1 MLQESGKHPCAICY
15 LSGVSSKSSFCV
27 ACSSWVL
34 KRCNVI
40 SGTLKPD
47 PIFKGKRCNGLA
59 RPVDNQW
66 QRSRR
71 EGRRL
76 RWCHPS
82 ATLGTDYPQVA
93 AVNSLVAITRRLV
106 SWGQFNESMPSAH
119 PNLPVI
125 SHHLLRKTLHL
136 HASGTCVSTS
146 FDLHNLQSNDRAI
159 IRCVQ
164 CHHY

>member
-1 MLQESGKHPCAICY
+1 MLQKSDKDPCAICY
-15 LSGVSSKSSFCV
+15 LWGVSAKSSFCV

-40 SGTLKPD
+40 SSTLKPD

-66 QRSRR
+66 QRSQR

-82 ATLGTDYPQVA
+82 VTLGTDYPRVA
-93 AVNSLVAITRRLV
+93 AVNSLPSQDAVSHGANSMSPCQVPILTSQSFPITSRGRPYI
-106 SWGQFNESMPSAH
+106 SMQAEPESQP
-119 PNLPVI
+119 
-125 SHHLLRKTLHL
+125 HLI
-136 HASGTCVSTS
+136 C
-146 FDLHNLQSNDRAI
+146 I
-159 IRCVQ
+159 ICNATTGL
-164 CHHY
+164 